1 MTTGWQCARC
11 GTLFGLLM
19 PSSPRFPERR
29 AQFLRCFA
37 EKCPTTLR
45 GLLWRVF
52 GRRLGGRPVG
62 WKERLRSLPHGDFWF
77 LKDNEYLRTLRDRG
91 EWTP

>member
-11 GTLFGLLM
+11 GTLYGILSK
-19 PSSPRFPERR
+19 SSPRYTECR
-29 AQFLRCFA
+29 AHLLRCLA

-52 GRRLGGRPVG
+52 GRRQDAQPVG
-62 WKERLRSLPHGDFWF
+62 WKERLRSLPHGDVWY
-77 LKDNEYLRTLRDRG
+77 LKDNEYLRTLRERG
-91 EWTP
+91 EWRP